1 MEVSKFRPI
10 SLINV
15 GGKVVEKMFINRIMH
30 NAYSNN
36 LLNHNQFG
44 FTPKKSAIDAALA
57 VKEYLEEG
65 MREEHIAIIVSLDVK
80 GAFDVAWCPSIL
92 KTLKELNCPKDLCNL
107 AKSYFSERTAT
118 VSTNSGQKE
127 REVSKRLSKRFMLPT

>member
-10 SLINV
+10 SLIDV
-15 GGKVVEKMFINRIMH
+15 GGKVLEKMLINRIMH
-30 NAYSNN
+30 HIYSNN

-65 MREEHIAIIVSLDVK
+65 MRERHIAIIFRLDFK
-80 GAFDVAWCPSIL
+80 CAFDA
-92 KTLKELNCPKDLCNL
+92 
-107 AKSYFSERTAT
+107 A
-118 VSTNSGQKE
+118 
-127 REVSKRLSKRFMLPT
+127 